1 MNEEIEETTEE
12 ETKYYPVY
20 RQVADDCAQRIK
32 DGRRIVEGT
41 AFAGFNRRQR
51 RARWERNQSRGVR
64 WDKKARRWVKTDA
77 PAGYKWAGNAT
88 PVKHEIVRQR
98 EAAAIEA
105 ANADV
110 ERPLT
115 YDAPTMPMHPERRWE
130 IYGDDPTPKQA
141 RRIKKKFRRSVKL
154 MQAA

>member
-1 MNEEIEETTEE
+1 MNEEIEETTDEATEE

-20 RQVADDCAQRIK
+20 RQIADDCAQRIK

-51 RARWERNQSRGVR
+51 RARWERNERHGIE
-64 WDKKARRWVKTDA
+64 WDKKTRRWKRSKSRVEVE
-77 PAGYKWAGNAT
+77 PA
-88 PVKHEIVRQR
+88 KHWLRASQ
-98 EAAAIEA
+98 EAKAIAA

-115 YDAPTMPMHPERRWE
+115 FDAPTMPMHPERRWE
-130 IYGDDPTPKQA
+130 IYGDNPTPKQA
-141 RRIKKKFRRSVKL
+141 RRIKKKFRRTVKL
-154 MQAA
+154 IQAA